1 MFPSKHPFAI
11 YLQIIVVA
19 VVIIGTL
26 IATSNPLALLGLYF
40 LPQIP
45 IVAPDE
51 SDESEETGKIGF
63 TADVN

>member
-26 IATSNPLALLGLYF
+26 IATSNPLAMLGLYF

-45 IVAPDE
+45 IVSQEEP
-51 SDESEETGKIGF
+51 EETGKIGF
-63 TADVN
+63 TADMD